1 MTLNPKACTRILILE
16 DDPVCC
22 MMCRAAVAHDA
33 SFEIVASCCSIRE
46 AMVAI
51 RRASVDVALVDL
63 GLRDGSV
70 IDVIKAIRQRQPRC
84 EVMVISVLQDE
95 ELVLR
100 AIEAGAAGYLLK
112 DSAPADI
119 VASIRA
125 LRAGGAPINPMIA
138 RFLLDRFRPS
148 DTSRRIPKRP
158 AGALAL
164 SAREIEILRIVAKG
178 LSLAEIAGLLG
189 ISVNTAKT
197 HVKRIYHKLAVRSR
211 TEAIFEAQC
220 LGLLRPPDDVDRELG
235 RRRAASTADSE
246 S

>member
-1 MTLNPKACTRILILE
+1 ML
-16 DDPVCC
+16 
-22 MMCRAAVAHDA
+22 
-33 SFEIVASCCSIRE
+33 
-46 AMVAI
+46 AI
-51 RRASVDVALVDL
+51 GRASVDIALVDL
-63 GLRDGSV
+63 GLPDGSG
-70 IDVIKAIRQRQPRC
+70 IDVIKAIRQRQPQC
-84 EVMVISVLQDE
+84 DVMVISVFQDE

-138 RFLLDRFRPS
+138 RLLLDRL
-148 DTSRRIPKRP
+148 RRRDATRQTPRRP

-164 SAREIEILRIVAKG
+164 SEREIEILRIVAKG
-178 LSLAEIAGLLG
+178 LSLAEIGKLLG
-189 ISVNTAKT
+189 ISVNTVKT

-220 LGLLRPPDDVDRELG
+220 MGLLRSTDGNDREFG
-235 RRRAASTADSE
+235 DRRAVSTINSE